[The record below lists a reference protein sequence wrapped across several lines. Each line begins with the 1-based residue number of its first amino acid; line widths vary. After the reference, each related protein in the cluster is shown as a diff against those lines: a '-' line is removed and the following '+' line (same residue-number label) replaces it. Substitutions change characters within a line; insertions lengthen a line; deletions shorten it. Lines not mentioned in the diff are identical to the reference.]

1 MNLKDVKR
9 LVRVYRQA
17 EAVGLVILSC
27 SVQRALLHVAH
38 HEKEAAGE
46 RLRESVRFCEI
57 AMSGTERARE
67 FAPGAKAIIRQIL
80 KKEFDN
86 DENGGKI

>member
-1 MNLKDVKR
+1 MNLRDIKR

-38 HEKEAAGE
+38 HEAQAAE
-46 RLRESVRFCEI
+46 SRLRESVRFCEI
-57 AMSGTERARE
+57 AMSGTDKARE
-67 FAPGAKAIIRQIL
+67 FAPGAKAIIQNIL

-86 DENGGKI
+86 PDSGGKI

>member
-1 MNLKDVKR
+1 MNMTDIKR

-17 EAVGLVILSC
+17 DSVGLAILSC
-27 SVQRALLHVAH
+27 SVQRALLHIAH
-38 HEKEAAGE
+38 REPRAAEA

-57 AMSGTERARE
+57 AMSGTDKARE
-67 FAPGAKAIIRQIL
+67 FAPGAKAIIQNIL

-86 DENGGKI
+86 GE